1 MKNSFRFVCLAAV
14 LAAAILVALSGF
26 AQEDIKKVDDA
37 AFRRLTRAAVP
48 FDHDEHNAKAGIED
62 CSVCHHLYKNGK
74 KVAGSSEDTQC
85 SECHL
90 AKGKG
95 SMDLIKAYHD
105 LCKGCH
111 MEKKTGPVTCAECHP
126 NRM

>member
-1 MKNSFRFVCLAAV
+1 MEKGFRLGCLAAA
-14 LAAAILVALSGF
+14 LAAVILAAFCGF
-26 AQEDIKKVDDA
+26 AQEDIKKVDDSG
-37 AFRRLTRAAVP
+37 FRHLTRSAVP

-62 CSVCHHLYKNGK
+62 CSICHHLYKNGK
-74 KVAGSSEDTQC
+74 KVKAGSSEDMLC

-90 AKGKG
+90 AKGRD

-105 LCKGCH
+105 RCKGCH

-126 NRM
+126 GK